1 MSSRRPHF
9 AAIVMA
15 ICALAGCRDRRAAPT
30 VAEADAAAAAWR
42 TKHEADYRRDWVS
55 ISGLATLKPGV
66 NTAGSATTNDIVLP
80 DSTPA
85 TVGRFVVGD
94 ASVRFEP
101 AAGAGCCSRRAR
113 CPAPSISTTTGP
125 LMPTSSR
132 IGEVRLVVHLSGDRR
147 TLRIRD
153 PNGPLARGFS
163 GFTWFPID
171 SSYRVVGRFVPDAQP
186 QHLPVVNTYADVDT
200 YLSEG
205 VVEFTLQGQTVR
217 LRPFTTRPKRLYFV
231 FRDASSGVET
241 YRTARFLYANLRT
254 TEPPCSISTRPTTR
268 PARSTR
274 TPLVRS
280 PCARITCPSRFWR
293 ESAPTSAQ
301 KHRQLP
307 ALRSR

>member
-1 MSSRRPHF
+1 
-9 AAIVMA
+9 MA
-15 ICALAGCRDRRAAPT
+15 ICAMAGCRDRRAAPT

-42 TKHEADYRRDWVS
+42 TKHEADYRRDWAS

-66 NTAGSATTNDIVLP
+66 NTAGSAATNDIVLP

-85 TVGRFVVGD
+85 TVGRFVLGD
-94 ASVRFEP
+94 AGVRFEP
-101 AAGAGCCSRRAR
+101 APGAGVLLDKSPVSGPIDLRDDG
-113 CPAPSISTTTGP
+113 APEVDELT
-125 LMPTSSR
+125 

-153 PNGPLARGFS
+153 PNGPLARGFA

-186 QHLPVVNTYADVDT
+186 QHLRVVNTYADVDT

-231 FRDASSGVET
+231 FRDASSGIET
-241 YRTARFLYANLRT
+241 VQDGALPLLRSEGRRNHRARFQRGLQPALRVQPVHHVSD
-254 TEPPCSISTRPTTR
+254 PP
-268 PARSTR
+268 A
-274 TPLVRS
+274 
-280 PCARITCPSRFWR
+280 R
-293 ESAPTSAQ
+293 ESAADQGSGGRARLRRWGSPDSF
-301 KHRQLP
+301 R

>member
-1 MSSRRPHF
+1 
-9 AAIVMA
+9 MA

-94 ASVRFEP
+94 AGVRFEP
-101 AAGAGCCSRRAR
+101 AAGAGVLLKKS
-113 CPAPSISTTTGP
+113 PVSGPIDLHDDGAPEADELT
-125 LMPTSSR
+125 

-171 SSYRVVGRFVPDAQP
+171 SRIALWALRSPTRSRNTSM
-186 QHLPVVNTYADVDT
+186 VNTCADAT
-200 YLSEG
+200 HISEG
-205 VVEFTLQGQTVR
+205 GQEFTLLGQTVQ
-217 LRPFTTRPKRLYFV
+217 LRPFTTAQAALLV
-231 FRDASSGVET
+231 FTTQGGIET
-241 YRTARFLYANLRT
+241 
-254 TEPPCSISTRPTTR
+254 
-268 PARSTR
+268 
-274 TPLVRS
+274 
-280 PCARITCPSRFWR
+280 
-293 ESAPTSAQ
+293 
-301 KHRQLP
+301 
-307 ALRSR
+307 